1 MFGYIIPFKPELRIK
16 EYNVFRAYYC
26 GICMSIKNNFGN
38 LPRASLNYDM
48 TFLALLIDGL
58 TEDKGEA
65 SLQGCIT
72 HPIKKRPILKEN
84 NSVYYAASMNVAL
97 TYYKI
102 LDDAHDDNS
111 LKSKFM
117 LKLLSPYNK
126 KFNDKTKYINNII
139 KENLSKL
146 SKAED
151 NKDFNSIDEI
161 ADYFSII
168 VGKIFELYP
177 YNLYNDTIDKRELL
191 YNFGYTLGKW
201 IYLVDALD
209 DLKEDMEK
217 NKFNPISYLYN
228 KDNLPYKEFRE
239 SIIER
244 IEFNILSCASNCN
257 DILSKL
263 EFKKNK
269 SIIENIVSL
278 GMMDKYLKVKN
289 EVNHRKKGS
298 NFNESI

>member
-1 MFGYIIPFKPELRIK
+1 MFGYVIPFKPELRIK

-26 GICMSIKNNFGN
+26 SICKSIKNNFGN
-38 LPRASLNYDM
+38 LERAALNYDM
-48 TFLALLIDGL
+48 TFLAIFIDGL
-58 TEDKGEA
+58 TEDKCNA
-65 SLQGCIT
+65 SLENCIA
-72 HPIKKRPILKEN
+72 HPFKKRPILKEN
-84 NSVYYAASMNVAL
+84 NSIYYAASMNVAL

-102 LDDAHDDNS
+102 LDDACDDKD
-111 LKSKFM
+111 LKSKFL
-117 LKLLSPYNK
+117 LKILSPYNK

-139 KENLSKL
+139 KENLLKL
-146 SKAED
+146 SNMENTK
-151 NKDFNSIDEI
+151 NFNSIDEI
-161 ADYFSII
+161 CDYFSII

-209 DLKEDMEK
+209 DLKEDMK
-217 NKFNPISYLYN
+217 RNKFNPINYLYN
-228 KDNLPYKEFRE
+228 KDNLPYKEFKE

-257 DILSKL
+257 DILNKL

-269 SIIENIVSL
+269 AIIQNIVSL

-289 EVNHRKKGS
+289 EINHKKKGS

>member
-1 MFGYIIPFKPELRIK
+1 MFGYVIPFKPELRIK

-26 GICMSIKNNFGN
+26 SICFSIKNNFGN
-38 LPRASLNYDM
+38 IPRASLNYDM
-48 TFLALLIDGL
+48 TFLSIFIDGL
-58 TEDKGEA
+58 TDDTAKA
-65 SLQGCIT
+65 NLNNCMA
-72 HPIKKRPILKEN
+72 HPIKKRPVLIEN
-84 NSVYYAASMNVAL
+84 NSVHYAANMNVAL
-97 TYYKI
+97 TYYKL

-126 KFNDKTKYINNII
+126 KFDDKTKFINDII
-139 KENLSKL
+139 RENLIKL

-161 ADYFSII
+161 CDYFSII

-177 YNLYNDTIDKRELL
+177 YNLYNDSIDKRELL

-201 IYLVDALD
+201 IYLIDALD

-217 NKFNPISYLYN
+217 NKFNPIDYLYN
-228 KDNLPYKEFRE
+228 KDNLPYKDFKE

-244 IEFNILSCASNCN
+244 IEFNILSCASNCK
-257 DILSKL
+257 DILNKL

-269 SIIENIVSL
+269 SIIENIISL

-289 EVNHRKKGS
+289 DMNHSKKGS